1 MIESLISL
9 VIALCLEALIAWWVI
24 AWWLRRKRRL
34 EWEERMEDI
43 RVGIILMDAR
53 RQRSAKEEE
62 R

>member
-1 MIESLISL
+1 MIESLVSL
-9 VIALCLEALIAWWVI
+9 VIALCLEALIVWWVI

-53 RQRSAKEEE
+53 RQRSAREEE